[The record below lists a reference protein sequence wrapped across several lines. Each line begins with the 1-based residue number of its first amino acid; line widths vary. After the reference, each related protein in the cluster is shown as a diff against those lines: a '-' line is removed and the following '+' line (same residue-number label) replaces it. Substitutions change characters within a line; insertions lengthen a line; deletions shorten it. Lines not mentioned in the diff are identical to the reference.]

1 MSDNLKTDK
10 HVYLVTVF
18 TGLSRNSGTTS
29 NVSFVIASLL
39 KDTGV
44 RHLTDGVKKVPPVTS
59 SLQPILKSLQYIQ
72 IEQGLLF
79 CARLHVYFLAG
90 FYLQYTCLFFL
101 HCAGF
106 RDRKCLHLRHDR
118 SGFPW
123 RPDFS
128 EHLARQQREGRGRLV
143 ESN

>member
-10 HVYLVTVF
+10 HVYLVSVF

-44 RHLTDGVKKVPPVTS
+44 RHLTDGVKKVPLVTS

-72 IEQGLLF
+72 IEQGFLF

-90 FYLQYTCLFFL
+90 FYLQYTCIFFFTLRRVSRQEVSSLTSWPFRIPLVTWLFWTSGTTT
-101 HCAGF
+101 AG
-106 RDRKCLHLRHDR
+106 
-118 SGFPW
+118 
-123 RPDFS
+123 
-128 EHLARQQREGRGRLV
+128 REGTPRGI
-143 ESN
+143 